1 MRRRGGEQKVFR
13 VRLASAVTNR
23 DVAAAGTPDD
33 ESRDKADVP
42 RGRSGDRLGITV
54 ETLSQEDAAQVRPV
68 ARNGGGL
75 AVTEV
80 APDGPAFQ
88 KLRAQDAQG
97 APDIILQVNGTAV
110 RNRAEFNTAM
120 AKVQPGEIVD
130 LVVLRQVQS
139 DAWGQFFVRVKAR

>member
-1 MRRRGGEQKVFR
+1 M
-13 VRLASAVTNR
+13 
-23 DVAAAGTPDD
+23 
-33 ESRDKADVP
+33 
-42 RGRSGDRLGITV
+42 
-54 ETLSQEDAAQVRPV
+54 RPV

-97 APDIILQVNGTAV
+97 APDIILQVNGTPV
-110 RNRAEFNTAM
+110 RNRAEFNTVM